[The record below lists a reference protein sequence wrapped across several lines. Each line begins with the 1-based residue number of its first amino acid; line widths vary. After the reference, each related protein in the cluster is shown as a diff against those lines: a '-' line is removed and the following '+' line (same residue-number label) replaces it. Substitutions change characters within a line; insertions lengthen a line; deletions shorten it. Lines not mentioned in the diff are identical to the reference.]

1 MSFSV
6 PAVSADQPLIRT
18 SLNEHGEELITKF
31 MAEVYEVAERFSI
44 AGANIANA
52 LVPTDIWNNDPTNIL
67 ANGRV
72 KPRCP
77 EYMAMT
83 QGMTANDR
91 AVTSTLVLVLV
102 YIVAT
107 S

>member
-6 PAVSADQPLIRT
+6 PAVSADHQPLIRT

-67 ANGRV
+67 ANGQI
-72 KPRCP
+72 KPRCIS
-77 EYMAMT
+77 T
-83 QGMTANDR
+83 TIR
-91 AVTSTLVLVLV
+91 TTSSVVVPPTP
-102 YIVAT
+102 
-107 S
+107 SSS